1 MLDPI
6 TPSTESEIE
15 FKREVK
21 HSLNA
26 DMPLQTRKRNCCG
39 VPEFFQPES
48 AHSARTAGS
57 ILRLLYVFQTN
68 ERYFCVN

>member
-26 DMPLQTRKRNCCG
+26 DMLLQTRKRNCCG
-39 VPEFFQPES
+39 VPEFFQLER
-48 AHSARTAGS
+48 AQCANGWFYTKIA
-57 ILRLLYVFQTN
+57 LRFPN
-68 ERYFCVN
+68 K